1 MNVLVSGV
9 MEKGAAA
16 TKLERASVYVT
27 YLVIVW
33 KLPVVEVNSA
43 KTWVWRATTEY
54 RIFMFRTNH
63 SEIDPQSFL
72 FPGFPTSKQFP
83 RILWPGTAILIFQIA
98 TFEEEKESLFEWVRI
113 EGA

>member
-16 TKLERASVYVT
+16 TKLDRASVYVT

-43 KTWVWRATTEY
+43 KTWVCRATTEY
-54 RIFMFRTNH
+54 RIFIAPITAKLTQNIR
-63 SEIDPQSFL
+63 FL
-72 FPGFPTSKQFP
+72 QD
-83 RILWPGTAILIFQIA
+83 FQEPKTVPA
-98 TFEEEKESLFEWVRI
+98 DFVTRNCE
-113 EGA
+113 